1 MAVFKKMFLPAFG
14 KVHLHLCQKGTAMRF
29 VRKEHTL
36 EDYQESEKTLI
47 EDIREALSE
56 FGPGQETP
64 RIRYGEVVEAIR
76 CSDIAAYFDYRRY
89 DQAIRD
95 GHRPDLRS
103 MPFRW
108 KGYVTPCYDDYI
120 VIYDFGEDFPRRK
133 DHSVKV
139 MHGFY
144 RYDSIPQL
152 LKTLREMLPICKAM
166 SERYSKEETGK
177 ETG

>member
-1 MAVFKKMFLPAFG
+1 
-14 KVHLHLCQKGTAMRF
+14 MRV

-36 EDYQESEKTLI
+36 EDYQVSGKTLI

-56 FGPGQETP
+56 YGLDQETP

-76 CSDIAAYFDYRRY
+76 CSELAAYFDYPRY
-89 DQAIRD
+89 DKAILD

-108 KGYVTPCYDDYI
+108 KGFVTPYYDDYI
-120 VIYDFGEDFPRRK
+120 VIYDFGEDYPRRK
-133 DHSVKV
+133 YHSVKV

-152 LKTLREMLPICKAM
+152 LKALWETIPICIAL
-166 SERYSKEETGK
+166 SELYSKEEIAK
-177 ETG
+177 EMETGHSPVLW